1 MSQVIFTS
9 IPSVR
14 IHIGQKRKLLS
25 DLGHRFTDIISY
37 VSSSEIQT
45 YLKAVVL
52 HYGLDEYIQYNSKVE
67 HAVWCEQRSQWSVSV
82 EGKGALECDVLVN
95 AGGILN
101 NPKFPDL
108 KNLGDFKGELAHTAA
123 WNDTINA
130 KDKRVAIVGAG
141 ASAIQTLPEMQPIAS
156 HVDMY
161 IRTPSWITGPF
172 GSQLE
177 GEQNYAYTE
186 EERARFRDDP
196 EYSLRVRKSMETSFT
211 GMHRAFFKGSDEQKE
226 WRTKLEKHMRE
237 LIHSEHLQQK
247 LIPSFEAGCRRTSPG
262 ERYLAVLQKDNVE
275 PIFTPIQE
283 VTPSGI
289 RDSTGV
295 ERPVDIII
303 AATGFDTSFRPRFPI
318 VGREG
323 IDLRDLWK
331 DEPDSYCGLAVSGFP
346 NYLVFLGPNTPI
358 ANGSLIGALE
368 ATADYFIRLLR
379 KMTAQRV
386 ASFDIRSDVQSDF
399 NSHTQDFMR
408 HMVWTGSCRSWYK
421 NSTGKITAVW
431 PGSGL
436 HYREFLESDRWEDW
450 NWHYKKNRFQYWGQ
464 GLSTVETSGDK
475 DKDLSY
481 YIRLH
486 PNLPQD
492 ALDRVAR
499 SNQTF
504 SDSETDE
511 SPEEQILRRLVSS
524 PGAGAESSQASD
536 ISWDDDSAAR
546 KVSGTAQ
553 LIPEIVHSVDELD
566 ICSPHRKH

>member
-1 MSQVIFTS
+1 MKAAPVMSQAIFTS

-14 IHIGQKRKLLS
+14 IHIGPKQ
-25 DLGHRFTDIISY
+25 
-37 VSSSEIQT
+37 IQT

-52 HYGLDEYIQYNSKVE
+52 HYGIDAYIQYNSKVG
-67 HAVWCEQRSQWSVSV
+67 HAVWYEQRSQWSVSV
-82 EGKGALECDVLVN
+82 EGKGVFECDVLVN

-101 NPKFPDL
+101 NPKFPNL
-108 KNLGDFKGELAHTAA
+108 KNLGNFNGELAHTAA
-123 WNDTINA
+123 WDETINA

-141 ASAIQTLPEMQPIAS
+141 ASAIQTLPEMQSIAT
-156 HVDMY
+156 HVDIY

-177 GEQNYAYTE
+177 GELNHTYTE
-186 EERARFRDDP
+186 EERTRFRDDI
-196 EYSLRVRKSMETSFT
+196 EYSLRTRKNMETSFT

-226 WRTKLEKHMRE
+226 WRTKLEKRMRE
-237 LIHSEHLQQK
+237 LIHSEDLQQS

-283 VTPSGI
+283 VTPRGI
-289 RDSTGV
+289 RDSNGV

-318 VGREG
+318 IGRNG
-323 IDLRDLWK
+323 IDLRDSWK
-331 DEPDSYCGLAVSGFP
+331 DEPNSYCGLAVSGFP
-346 NYLVFLGPNTPI
+346 NYLIFLGPNTPI

-379 KMTAQRV
+379 KMITQRV
-386 ASFDIRSDVQSDF
+386 ASFDIRSDVQADF
-399 NSHTQDFMR
+399 NTHTQDFMR

-450 NWHYKKNRFQYWGQ
+450 EWHYKENRFQYWGQ
-464 GLSTVETSGDK
+464 GLSTIETSGDK

-481 YIRLH
+481 YIRPH
-486 PNLPQD
+486 PNLPQE

-499 SNQTF
+499 SSHTF
-504 SDSETDE
+504 SDSETEE
-511 SPEEQILRRLVSS
+511 SSEEQMLRRLVSS
-524 PGAGAESSQASD
+524 PGAGADSSQASD
-536 ISWDDDSAAR
+536 ISWDDEGAKEIAPR
-546 KVSGTAQ
+546 KISGGAQ
-553 LIPEIVHSVDELD
+553 IMPEIDAFRLPYIH
-566 ICSPHRKH
+566 